1 MNDLI
6 KIQPGAGVLMVAN
19 ANEANDMFST
29 GGDGP
34 RLPKLSI
41 RGGVFRYKKGGVEQN
56 LNTRTLQ
63 IVLVGARKPTQ
74 RAYFSKAWGGADD
87 TATMPDCASDNG
99 VAPEP
104 RRSSPSK
111 WHLRRLP
118 AKCLG

>member
-1 MNDLI
+1 MNLI
-6 KIQPGAGVLMVAN
+6 KIQPGAGVLMLAN

-63 IVLVGARKPTQ
+63 IVLVGARKPSNARTF
-74 RAYFSKAWGGADD
+74 RKLGAGPMIRLRCPIALAI
-87 TATMPDCASDNG
+87 TA
-99 VAPEP
+99 
-104 RRSSPSK
+104 
-111 WHLRRLP
+111 
-118 AKCLG
+118 